1 MTELTLAALF
11 LVGSHMVLSHGA
23 IRRGLVG
30 KLGLRAHRFVYSL
43 ISIVAMA
50 WLVLAYGHAPFQT
63 VFEPSIR
70 LQHMPLSMMFVA
82 ALLIVG
88 GYTIANPSAVVLED
102 LKFRGPLSGTLKIT
116 RAPVMW
122 GVAIFAFA
130 HMLANPDAA
139 SLIFFGAL
147 LFLAIAGG
155 WHLDRRKQAEGGETW
170 RELCV
175 QTSFWP
181 LKAIVSGR
189 TRLSFSDLSWWR
201 LGLGLALYGGLLFA
215 HKLVIGVTAF
225 PLPQ

>member
-1 MTELTLAALF
+1 MIELTLAALF
-11 LVGSHMVLSHGA
+11 LVGSHMALSHGA

-30 KLGLRAHRFVYSL
+30 KLGLRGHRLVYSL

-50 WLVLAYGHAPFQT
+50 WLVLAYKDAPFQV
-63 VFEPSIR
+63 VFEASIR
-70 LQHMPLSMMFVA
+70 LQHMPLSLMILA

-88 GYTIANPSAVVLED
+88 GYTIANPSAVILED
-102 LKFRGPLSGTLKIT
+102 LQSRGPLSGTLKIT

-122 GVAIFAFA
+122 GVAIFAVA

-147 LFLAIAGG
+147 LVLAIAGG
-155 WHLDRRKQAEGGETW
+155 WHLDRRKQAEGGEKW
-170 RELCV
+170 RELSA

-189 TRLSFSDLSWWR
+189 TKLSVADLSWWR
-201 LGLGLALYGGLLFA
+201 LGLGLALYGGLLYA
-215 HKLVIGVTAF
+215 HKLIIGVTAF
-225 PLPQ
+225 PLPK

>member
-1 MTELTLAALF
+1 MTELTLAAVF

-30 KLGLRAHRFVYSL
+30 KLGLRGHRLVYAL

-50 WLVLAYGHAPFQT
+50 WLVLAYRDAPFQT
-63 VFEPSIR
+63 VFEATIR
-70 LQHMPLSMMFVA
+70 LQHMSLSMMLLA

-88 GYTIANPSAVVLED
+88 GYTIANPSAIILED
-102 LKFRGPLSGTLKIT
+102 LKSSGPLSGTLKIT

-122 GVAIFAFA
+122 GVAIFAFV

-147 LFLAIAGG
+147 LVLAIAGG
-155 WHLDRRKQAEGGETW
+155 WHLDRRKQAEGGQTW
-170 RELCV
+170 QKLCD

-189 TRLSFSDLSWWR
+189 TKLSFADLSWWR
-201 LGLGLALYGGLLFA
+201 LGLGVALYGGMLFA
-215 HKLVIGVTAF
+215 HKLIIGVTAF
-225 PLPQ
+225 PLPK